1 VQIRNFGKNLSADLW
16 ITLQKEGGEE
26 KGKNFEGN
34 KKSPISFE
42 TSFLPVEKWRGWQDS
57 NPRPSGS

>member
-1 VQIRNFGKNLSADLW
+1 VQIENFEKNLPENLW
-16 ITLQKEGGEE
+16 ITSLREGGEE
-26 KGKNFEGN
+26 KEKNSPGN